1 MKTQQKN
8 FTTTFPVSLLNWLD
22 QTSNQLGVTKKE
34 IIEQALE
41 KWKKDFIRQ
50 EIRKSYQKTRKDPEM
65 KFFAEA
71 GMEDYFNQIKD
82 E

>member
-8 FTTTFPVSLLNWLD
+8 FTTTFPLKLLQWLD
-22 QTSNQLGVTKKE
+22 ETSKQLGVPKKE

-50 EIRKSYQKTRKDPEM
+50 EIRKSYRKVKKDPEM

-71 GMEDYFNQIKD
+71 GMEDYFNQIN